1 MPDGIRCECGELHTI
16 VFRDGYPALTV
27 AEVTAQ
33 SWRPLMCLCD
43 CGALFRVVGGLWLF
57 SRNVKG
63 ETKRIDRQ

>member
-1 MPDGIRCECGELHTI
+1 MPDAIRCECGELHTI
-16 VFRDGYPALTV
+16 VFREDTSALSV

-57 SRNVKG
+57 SRNVNG
-63 ETKRIDRQ
+63 ETRRIDRR